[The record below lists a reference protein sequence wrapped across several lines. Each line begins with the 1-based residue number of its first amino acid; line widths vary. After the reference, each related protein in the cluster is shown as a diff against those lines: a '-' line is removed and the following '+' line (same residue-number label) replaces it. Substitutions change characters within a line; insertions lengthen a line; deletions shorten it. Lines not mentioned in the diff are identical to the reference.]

1 MENCLKIRYA
11 LFPVLPF
18 LQPSGEAALL
28 HDGED
33 GAVPLPEF
41 RGVVGVAEQ
50 PAVIGHQEACHGIQK
65 LLAFQVV
72 VVPHPPVGEVPVEH
86 MGETDHALRKMGQ
99 AVLSCVGCKARIQGV
114 RQEGGVDAL
123 VPLRHQAWQGD
134 LHAALRMSYGNA
146 VYLGSRFHKDWFR
159 HKVCGIDEVAQGTGD
174 PFRTPGG
181 IQAQFLIVLPICA
194 GVGCHGVYGV

>member
-18 LQPSGEAALL
+18 LQPSGEAALF

-65 LLAFQVV
+65 LLALQVV

-86 MGETDHALRKMGQ
+86 MGEADHAFPKVREVMFFCVSLKHCIQRIGQ
-99 AVLSCVGCKARIQGV
+99 ES
-114 RQEGGVDAL
+114 GVDAP

-134 LHAALRMSYGNA
+134 FHAALRMSYGNA

-159 HKVCGIDEVAQGTGD
+159 HKVCGIS
-174 PFRTPGG
+174 
-181 IQAQFLIVLPICA
+181 I
-194 GVGCHGVYGV
+194 GVKADKPQVERRASDV